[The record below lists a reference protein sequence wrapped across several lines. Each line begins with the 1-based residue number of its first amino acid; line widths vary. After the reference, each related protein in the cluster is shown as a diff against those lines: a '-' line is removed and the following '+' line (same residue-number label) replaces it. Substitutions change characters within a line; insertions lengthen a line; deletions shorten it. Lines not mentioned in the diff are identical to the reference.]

1 MKTTLALLASLVA
14 ASPDGKCRVLAMRGG
29 GIHGAFEVGVLKAF
43 TDTLKPIDYHYDVL
57 SGVSVGALNTGMLS
71 VWDYGKE
78 KEAVAFLER
87 LYTEN
92 LVQDFWDFWPS
103 VVFEPFFKTSFV
115 DVTKF
120 RKILHEMMDGKKIKR
135 KFSIQS
141 VDLITGKV
149 VIFDES
155 VE

>member
-1 MKTTLALLASLVA
+1 MKTFSALLLGLVA

-78 KEAVAFLER
+78 REAVAFLER

-92 LVQDFWDFWPS
+92 LV
-103 VVFEPFFKTSFV
+103 
-115 DVTKF
+115 
-120 RKILHEMMDGKKIKR
+120 
-135 KFSIQS
+135 
-141 VDLITGKV
+141 
-149 VIFDES
+149 
-155 VE
+155 